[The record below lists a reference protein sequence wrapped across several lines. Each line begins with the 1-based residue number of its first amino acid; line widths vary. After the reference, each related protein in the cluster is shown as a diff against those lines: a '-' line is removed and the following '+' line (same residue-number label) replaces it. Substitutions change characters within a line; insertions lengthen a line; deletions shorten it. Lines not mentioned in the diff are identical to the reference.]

1 MMIDEFK
8 AEIRKI
14 DWQDKE
20 HLLKEIDK
28 LKVYVNSDRLTILE
42 QIWVEGYLE
51 WYREQAQNYLKIDN
65 LEH

>member
-28 LKVYVNSDRLTILE
+28 LKV
-42 QIWVEGYLE
+42 
-51 WYREQAQNYLKIDN
+51 
-65 LEH
+65 